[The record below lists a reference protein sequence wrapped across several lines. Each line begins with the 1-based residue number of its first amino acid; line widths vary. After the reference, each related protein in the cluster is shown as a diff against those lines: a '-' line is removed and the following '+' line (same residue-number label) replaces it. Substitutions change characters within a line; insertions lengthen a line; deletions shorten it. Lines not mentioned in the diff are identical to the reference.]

1 MVARHFHS
9 VEMGARGFV
18 ANFQVGQIGL
28 IQAMSTQQTSTLS
41 PEFGD
46 HVWSVLLAFRDDLV
60 GEDRYMGID
69 FIDMWVQIL
78 QRDF

>member
-1 MVARHFHS
+1 MVAHHFHG

-28 IQAMSTQQTSTLS
+28 IQAVSTQQASTLS

-46 HVWSVLLAFRDDLV
+46 HVWSVFLAFRDDLV
-60 GEDRYMGID
+60 GEDRYMAID
-69 FIDMWVQIL
+69 FIDMWV
-78 QRDF
+78 